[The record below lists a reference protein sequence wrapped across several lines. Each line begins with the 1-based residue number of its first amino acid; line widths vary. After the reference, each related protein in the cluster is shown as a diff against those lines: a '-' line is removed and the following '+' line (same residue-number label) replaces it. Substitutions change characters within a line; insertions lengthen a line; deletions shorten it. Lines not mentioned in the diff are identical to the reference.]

1 VPEDLYRDARP
12 RDALLAAATAS
23 YVGQVQQRNPEDLV
37 RDNEPAR
44 LLLRAASNLATV
56 GTSSWAGALA
66 GSAVEDLFTS
76 MTSISAG
83 AGLAARCLRVTF
95 PGGVGSVVIPG
106 RVVLAADS
114 GSFVAEGAPIPVRT
128 LPLASVTLSPFKL
141 AVIATLSEEVAAYS
155 NAEAII
161 NKILGEAAALRF
173 DSELL
178 SNTAAS
184 SSRPAGLTAGLT
196 PLTGAT
202 AGSEAMSTDI
212 GALVGALATA
222 GGGQD
227 IVFIASPK
235 QAAALKLRAGAQFT
249 WPVLSSPA
257 LAAGSVMAVEAGG
270 VVFGFSSIPEFD
282 VSRHSALHMEDSS
295 PLPIAAGTG
304 PTVASPVR
312 SLWQTATVAVRLSL
326 RVAWSVRA
334 AGLVQILTGANW

>member
-1 VPEDLYRDARP
+1 LF
-12 RDALLAAATAS
+12 AAANAAF
-23 YVGQVQQRNPEDLV
+23 VGQVRRQNPEVLV

-44 LLLRAASNLATV
+44 LLLRAAANPATV
-56 GTSSWAGALA
+56 GTSSWAGTTVA
-66 GSAVEDLFTS
+66 SAVEDLFTAEVS
-76 MTSISAG
+76 VAAG

-114 GSFVAEGAPIPVRT
+114 GAFVAEGDPIPVRT
-128 LPLASVTLSPFKL
+128 LPLASVTLSPFRL

-155 NAEAII
+155 NAETVI
-161 NKILGEAAALRF
+161 NKILSEAVNLRF

-184 SSRPAGLTAGLT
+184 GSRPAGLRAGVT

-202 AGSEAMSTDI
+202 AGSEAMTADI

-227 IVFIASPK
+227 VVFIASPK

-249 WPVLSSPA
+249 WPILSSPA
-257 LAAGSVMAVEAGG
+257 LAAGVVMAIETGG
-270 VVFGFSSIPEFD
+270 VVFGFSQIPEFE
-282 VSRHSALHMEDSS
+282 VSRHSALHMEDTS
-295 PLPIAAGTG
+295 PAALNTG
-304 PTVASPVR
+304 GVTASPIR
-312 SLWQTATVAVRLSL
+312 SLWQTATVAMRMSL

-334 AGLVQILTGANW
+334 TGLVQVLTGANW